1 MERPTVLLSLS
12 DDAWPYVEALGRA
25 GFEPITDTMDG
36 LARLARGESLD
47 MAVID
52 CDGDP
57 AQAAN
62 LFEVLHEGRQVPTI
76 LVFSENLPDFATTPG
91 AEDGRDEYALKPLPA
106 EALVYRL
113 QAIMIR
119 AGRALPIES
128 AGWVDTAA
136 PDAGTI
142 GEGQVVSVFAPK
154 GGVGKTMIAV
164 NVAVALR
171 EQTRSSVC
179 LLDADV
185 GVGNVTSILEV
196 SAKMGLVDLAD
207 SPPDE
212 WTDANF
218 DHVTTTHEQSGVRV
232 LTWGSN
238 PGDFTRVTADLLL
251 AAVRW
256 ARSHHNYVVI
266 DTHPSYDDRTMA
278 MLSVSNEIFLIVTP
292 EVGPIKTGA
301 QFLVMAREV
310 GLGGIV
316 KVIVNRADHGISN
329 ADIAQSL
336 GMPVSATIVS
346 NGPKAVMSANEGT
359 PLISRFPREKIATD
373 LHGVARLLTRQDEAP
388 AGARGRQWL
397 PAFGSRS

>member
-1 MERPTVLLSLS
+1 
-12 DDAWPYVEALGRA
+12 
-25 GFEPITDTMDG
+25 
-36 LARLARGESLD
+36 ARLARGESLD

-52 CDGDP
+52 CDGDI

-76 LVFSENLPDFATTPG
+76 LVFSETLPDFATAPG
-91 AEDGRDEYALKPLPA
+91 AEDGRDEYAIKPLPA

-128 AGWVDTAA
+128 AGWVDTLT

-196 SAKMGLVDLAD
+196 SSKMGLVDLAD
-207 SPPDE
+207 S
-212 WTDANF
+212 
-218 DHVTTTHEQSGVRV
+218 
-232 LTWGSN
+232 
-238 PGDFTRVTADLLL
+238 
-251 AAVRW
+251 
-256 ARSHHNYVVI
+256 
-266 DTHPSYDDRTMA
+266 
-278 MLSVSNEIFLIVTP
+278 
-292 EVGPIKTGA
+292 
-301 QFLVMAREV
+301 
-310 GLGGIV
+310 
-316 KVIVNRADHGISN
+316 
-329 ADIAQSL
+329 
-336 GMPVSATIVS
+336 
-346 NGPKAVMSANEGT
+346 
-359 PLISRFPREKIATD
+359 
-373 LHGVARLLTRQDEAP
+373 
-388 AGARGRQWL
+388 
-397 PAFGSRS
+397 